1 MQMAYKVITN
11 AENTGLDGVVFATRL
26 EAVAAECDCKLV
38 FTESSFEIVET
49 SDPANTTYSEWNAA
63 GW

>member
-1 MQMAYKVITN
+1 MMAFKVVTN
-11 AENTGLDGVVFATRL
+11 VENTGLDGVVFATRL

-49 SDPANTTYSEWNAA
+49 SEPANTTYEEWSET